1 MKNKFKTK
9 KIILI
14 LLVVYICY
22 IFVSQQFTMYNIKR
36 QMNEKRIELDKTKD
50 KHERLQDEVKLSK
63 SNDYIE
69 KLARERLRLIK
80 RGETPVINNSN

>member
-14 LLVVYICY
+14 LLLAYVCY

-36 QMNEKRIELDKTKD
+36 QMNEKRIELDKAKD

>member
-1 MKNKFKTK
+1 MKNRFKTK